1 MKKTLSLFLAAL
13 MVFTSL
19 FAMGLNSFAADNSIS
34 VVMDKSSYKVGEIA
48 TAKVVITANKIS
60 GLGLVLRYDPDV
72 YRLES
77 VKGSDKGLDDLDSH
91 QNGAVKFNWV
101 SGGDTD
107 FENEVIFTVKFKVL
121 STVPTDLILEFFGD
135 KVLGPNNEDLSSS
148 FALHHKTIFP
158 DALYEAWYYPAVK
171 SVAQKGYITGY
182 SDGSFG
188 PVNNI
193 QRQDFVVILAR
204 IAGADL
210 SAYEGKNG
218 GFSDVPRNAYYS
230 AAVAWARAEGIVNGY
245 SSDYFGVGT
254 PISREQICIIFCR
267 YLNGEVSG
275 NVDTIIARYPDGG
288 NTSPWAKTSVAWAAE
303 NNIIG
308 GAGYLNSTGN
318 ATRAEMAQ
326 MLENMSKNNIL

>member
-48 TAKVVITANKIS
+48 TAEVVINANKIS
-60 GLGLVLRYDPDV
+60 GLGIRLKYDADV
-72 YRLES
+72 YQVVS
-77 VKGSDKGLDDLDSH
+77 TSAIDIVDYSKPGMV
-91 QNGAVKFNWV
+91 NFTWV

-107 FENEVIFTVKFKVL
+107 FENKVIFTVKFKVL
-121 STVPTDLILEFFGD
+121 STVPTDLILEFFND
-135 KVLGPNNEDLSSS
+135 KVLGSNDEDLSSL

-158 DALYEAWYYPAVK
+158 DTSYEAWYYPAVK

-210 SAYEGKNG
+210 SAYEGKDSS
-218 GFSDVPRNAYYS
+218 FSDVKRNAYYS
-230 AAVAWARAEGIVNGY
+230 AAVAWARAKGIVNGY

-267 YLNGEVSG
+267 YLNGEASG
-275 NVDTIIARYPDGG
+275 NVDTILARYPDGG
-288 NTSPWAKTSVAWAAE
+288 NTSPWAKASVAWAVE
-303 NNIIG
+303 NGIVG
-308 GAGYLNSTGN
+308 GAEYLNPTGN
-318 ATRAEMAQ
+318 AGRAEMAQ
-326 MLENMSKNNIL
+326 MLENMSKKNIL

>member
-48 TAKVVITANKIS
+48 TAEVVINANKIS
-60 GLGLVLRYDPDV
+60 GLGIRLKYDADV
-72 YRLES
+72 YQVVS
-77 VKGSDKGLDDLDSH
+77 ASSINTVDYSNPGMV
-91 QNGAVKFNWV
+91 NFTWA
-101 SGGDTD
+101 SGGDTN
-107 FENEVIFTVKFKVL
+107 FENKVIFTVKFKVL
-121 STVPTDLILEFFGD
+121 STVPTDLILEFFSD
-135 KVLGPNNEDLSSS
+135 NVLGSNDEDLSSS

-158 DALYEAWYYPAVK
+158 DASYEAWYYPAVK

-218 GFSDVPRNAYYS
+218 GFSDVKRNAYYS

-267 YLNGEVSG
+267 YLNGEASG
-275 NVDTIIARYPDGG
+275 NVDTILARYPDGR
-288 NTSPWAKTSVAWAAE
+288 NTSPWAKTSVAWAVE
-303 NNIIG
+303 NGIVG
-308 GAGYLNSTGN
+308 GAEYLNPTGN
-318 ATRAEMAQ
+318 AGRAEMAQ
-326 MLENMSKNNIL
+326 MLENMSKKNIL

>member
-48 TAKVVITANKIS
+48 TAKVVINANKIS
-60 GLGLVLRYDPDV
+60 GLGIRLKYDADV
-72 YRLES
+72 YQ
-77 VKGSDKGLDDLDSH
+77 V
-91 QNGAVKFNWV
+91 V
-101 SGGDTD
+101 SASSINTVDYSKPGMVNFTWASGRDTD
-107 FENEVIFTVKFKVL
+107 FENDEVIFTVKFKVL
-121 STVPTDLILEFFGD
+121 STVPTDLILEFFSD
-135 KVLGPNNEDLSSS
+135 NVLGPNNEDLSPL

-158 DALYEAWYYPAVK
+158 DASYDAWYYPAVK

-204 IAGADL
+204 IAGANL
-210 SAYEGKNG
+210 SAYEGKDS
-218 GFSDVPRNAYYS
+218 GFSDVQKTAYYS

-267 YLNGEVSG
+267 YLDGEVSG
-275 NVDTIIARYPDGG
+275 NVDTILARYPDGG
-288 NTSPWAKTSVAWAAE
+288 NTSPWAKTSVAWAVE
-303 NNIIG
+303 NGIVG
-308 GAGYLNSTGN
+308 GAEYLNPTGN
-318 ATRAEMAQ
+318 AGRAEMAQ
-326 MLENMSKNNIL
+326 MLENMSKKGIL

>member
-1 MKKTLSLFLAAL
+1 M
-13 MVFTSL
+13 
-19 FAMGLNSFAADNSIS
+19 
-34 VVMDKSSYKVGEIA
+34 
-48 TAKVVITANKIS
+48 
-60 GLGLVLRYDPDV
+60 
-72 YRLES
+72 
-77 VKGSDKGLDDLDSH
+77 
-91 QNGAVKFNWV
+91 
-101 SGGDTD
+101 
-107 FENEVIFTVKFKVL
+107 IFTVKFKVL
-121 STVPTDLILEFFGD
+121 SAVPTDLILEFFSD
-135 KVLGPNNEDLSSS
+135 NVLGPNNEDLSPL

-158 DALYEAWYYPAVK
+158 DTSYEAWYYPAVK

-210 SAYEGKNG
+210 SAYEGKDS
-218 GFSDVPRNAYYS
+218 GFSDVQKNAYYS

-275 NVDTIIARYPDGG
+275 NVDTILARYPDGG
-288 NTSPWAKTSVAWAAE
+288 NTSPWAKTSVAWAVE
-303 NNIIG
+303 NGIVG
-308 GAGYLNSTGN
+308 GAEYLNPTGN
-318 ATRAEMAQ
+318 AGRAEMAQ
-326 MLENMSKNNIL
+326 MLENMSKKGIL

>member
-48 TAKVVITANKIS
+48 TAEVVINANKIS

-72 YRLES
+72 YHLES
-77 VKGSDKGLDDLDSH
+77 VKGLDILNSN
-91 QNGAVKFNWV
+91 QNGAVKLTWT
-101 SGGDTD
+101 SAGDTD

-121 STVPTDLILEFFGD
+121 STVPTDLILEFFSD
-135 KVLGPNNEDLSSS
+135 NVLGPNNEDLSSS

-158 DALYEAWYYPAVK
+158 DASYDAWYYPAVK

-210 SAYEGKNG
+210 SAYEGKDS
-218 GFSDVPRNAYYS
+218 GFSDVQKNAYYS

-267 YLNGEVSG
+267 YLDGEVSG
-275 NVDTIIARYPDGG
+275 NVDTILARYPDGG
-288 NTSPWAKTSVAWAAE
+288 NTSPWAKTSVAWAVE
-303 NNIIG
+303 NGIVG
-308 GAGYLNSTGN
+308 GAEYLNPTGN
-318 ATRAEMAQ
+318 AGRAEMAQ
-326 MLENMSKNNIL
+326 MLENMSKKGIL